1 MHRTVAIVA
10 CFAFVSGCIDYATEE
25 TVGEVRATVENLD
38 RRMVSDVSRIRAEVG
53 LQSLAISEVKDSQK
67 SIEEAMAAMGD
78 GFNTLSGAVVE
89 AHEAS
94 RAVARRQDRL
104 ERTVDRRTAAA
115 LPPPESERSLLGR
128 GVHRRTGAALPTYAL
143 TSGSPPRLDRI
154 SEGNG
159 EDSAGSWSVELIGR
173 RLYAIGPD
181 GPCLEVLARD
191 ESGDAFSAADCADP
205 FAIWRFE

>member
-1 MHRTVAIVA
+1 MHRAVAIAA
-10 CFAFVSGCIDYATEE
+10 CVAFVAGCTDYATEE
-25 TVGEVRATVENLD
+25 AVGEVRATVENLD
-38 RRMVSDVSRIRAEVG
+38 RRVVSDVTRIRAEVG
-53 LQSLAISEVKDSQK
+53 LQSLAVTEVKDSQK
-67 SIEEAMAAMGD
+67 SIDEAMAAMGD

-89 AHEAS
+89 AHDAS

-115 LPPPESERSLLGR
+115 LPPPDTERTLLGR
-128 GVHRRTGAALPTYAL
+128 GVHRRTGVVLPEYEL
-143 TSGSPPRLDRI
+143 TSGSPPTLARF

-159 EDSAGSWSVELIGR
+159 EDGAGPWSVEMVGR
-173 RLYAIGPD
+173 RLYAVGAD
-181 GPCLEVLARD
+181 GPCLEVLVRD